1 MTTALVTDDPAAINL
16 RRLLADMHIVRQY
29 LASSGVSLPS
39 PTAIVCDVLASGV
52 TGDGNSARYQQAG
65 REMRRLATP
74 PLEHRR
80 LWTDELASL
89 PGHSTR
95 VYLVASVEVLDLSA
109 DPPKVA
115 PLVVIEA
122 DKRERRHALTLAQ
135 RIGWVKASQE
145 QAAKWAAAIQ
155 DGRKKQALD
164 GMQVRGEAAL
174 ALAAEEWAG

>member
-1 MTTALVTDDPAAINL
+1 MSTALVTDDRDAINL
-16 RRLLADMHIVRQY
+16 RRLLADMHLVRQY

-65 REMRRLATP
+65 REMRRLEVP

-80 LWTDELASL
+80 MWTDEFRAL

-95 VYLVASVEVLDLSA
+95 VYLVASIEVLDLSA

-135 RIGWVKASQE
+135 RIGWVTAKESQ
-145 QAAKWAAAIQ
+145 QKQWLSAIR

-164 GMQVRGEAAL
+164 GMAVRGEAAL

>member
-1 MTTALVTDDPAAINL
+1 MSTAFVTDDRAAINL
-16 RRLLADMHIVRQY
+16 RRMLADMHLVRQY

-52 TGDGNSARYQQAG
+52 TGDGCSSRYQQAG
-65 REMRRLATP
+65 REMRRLEAP

-122 DKRERRHALTLAQ
+122 DKRERRHPLTLAQ
-135 RIGWVKASQE
+135 RIGWVKASSE
-145 QAAKWAAAIQ
+145 QTAKWATAIR

-164 GMQVRGEAAL
+164 GMAAKGEAAL
-174 ALAAEEWAG
+174 ALAAEEWAR

>member
-1 MTTALVTDDPAAINL
+1 MSTALVTDDRDAINL
-16 RRLLADMHIVRQY
+16 RRLLADMHVVRQY

-52 TGDGNSARYQQAG
+52 TGDGNSAHYQQAG
-65 REMRRLATP
+65 REMRRLEVP

-80 LWTDELASL
+80 MWTDEFRAL

-115 PLVVIEA
+115 PLVVVEA
-122 DKRERRHALTLAQ
+122 DKRERRHPLTLAQ
-135 RIGWVKASQE
+135 RIGWVMASKE
-145 QAAKWAAAIQ
+145 QAAKWATAIR

-164 GMQVRGEAAL
+164 GMAAKGEAAL